1 MEAMDPHGT
10 LFGFERM
17 AALAIMRASA
27 AEIADAAQTFGQQDD
42 ISVVSLTRTAM
53 PELIAN

>member
-1 MEAMDPHGT
+1 MDPHGT